1 MFITL
6 IIINNLFED
15 ITLVLC
21 KLFFVILLNSLYL
34 SKYKYVLISVHLIHF
49 YKYALIIYF
58 NFRFETTI
66 FSFTYSLLGNQSWN
80 QI

>member
-34 SKYKYVLISVHLIHF
+34 SKYKYVLISVHLIYF
-49 YKYALIIYF
+49 YKYALSFISILDLKQLYF
-58 NFRFETTI
+58 R
-66 FSFTYSLLGNQSWN
+66 LLTLY
-80 QI
+80 